1 MKSVSGKERKKGE
14 IGKKIAAIIVGVSI
28 GVVHCAAFIAC
39 GKALSVKET
48 FAESGG
54 VKVVL
59 DAGHGGVD
67 GGVTGRTSGVKESD
81 LNLKIVYLAAEKL
94 SEVGFEVILT
104 RKTEEGLYGAATK
117 GFKKRDMLRRK
128 EIIEAEEPTIVVS
141 VHQNYYPS
149 GFSRGA
155 QAFYKKGSEEGM
167 ALAERLQEAFNA
179 LYGAKGVKKRNAA
192 TGDFFMLSCSDCP
205 SALIECG
212 FLSNVKDEALL
223 CDGAFQRAAAQAIVE
238 GVVGFIGDAHA

>member
-1 MKSVSGKERKKGE
+1 MKSARGRKKE
-14 IGKKIAAIIVGVSI
+14 SVKKRLVAIGGGILI

-39 GKALSVKET
+39 GKALRIKET
-48 FAESGG
+48 FAEGG
-54 VKVVL
+54 CVKVVL

-81 LNLKIVYLAAEKL
+81 LNLKIVYSVAEKL
-94 SEVGFEVILT
+94 SEVGFEVVLT

-117 GFKKRDMLRRK
+117 GFKKRDMLKRK
-128 EIIEAEEPTIVVS
+128 EIIEEEDPSIVVS

-155 QAFYKKGSEEGM
+155 QAFYRKGNAEGK
-167 ALAERLQEAFNA
+167 ALAERIQGAFNA
-179 LYGAKGVKKRNAA
+179 LYGAKGVKKRNVA
-192 TGDFFMLSCSDCP
+192 TGDFFMLACSECP
-205 SALIECG
+205 SVLVECG

-223 CDGAFQRAAAQAIVE
+223 CDETFRRAAAQAIVD